1 MTATSARSSRGLF
14 GSTGFLLG
22 KAAQIVV
29 GAFEEALK
37 PYGLRSREFGVLA
50 LIHQEGPQSQHRLGE
65 LLRID
70 RTTMVTVIDELEQR
84 GLVQRTRDPADRR
97 RYAITLTPE
106 GDKLMAGDLGRLDQR
121 VNAAFLRPLSAAER
135 RQLVELLRRLVGE
148 ARA

>member
-1 MTATSARSSRGLF
+1 
-14 GSTGFLLG
+14 
-22 KAAQIVV
+22 
-29 GAFEEALK
+29 
-37 PYGLRSREFGVLA
+37 VLA
-50 LIHQEGPQSQHRLGE
+50 LIHHEGPQSQQRLGE

-97 RYAITLTPE
+97 RYAITLTPD

>member
-1 MTATSARSSRGLF
+1 MAQTSAPPGPGLF
-14 GSTGFLLG
+14 SSTGFLLG

-50 LIHQEGPQSQHRLGE
+50 LIHQNGPQSQHQLGE

-70 RTTMVTVIDELEQR
+70 RTTMVAVIDDLEQR

-97 RYAITLTPE
+97 RYAITLT
-106 GDKLMAGDLGRLDQR
+106 GDGAQLMDGDLGRLDQT
-121 VNAAFLRPLSAAER
+121 VNAAFLRPLSRTER
-135 RQLVELLRRLVGE
+135 RQLVELLRRVVGE